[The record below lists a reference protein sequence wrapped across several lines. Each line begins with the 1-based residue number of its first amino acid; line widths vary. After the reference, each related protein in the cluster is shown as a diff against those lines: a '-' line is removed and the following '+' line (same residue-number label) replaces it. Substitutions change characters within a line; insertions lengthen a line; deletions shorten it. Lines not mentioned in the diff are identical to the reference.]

1 MDYATYTKLGLTKKD
16 VDSCTKGDLAM
27 VFTAH
32 LFLKGRSELDRL
44 RLKKALIDFLWE
56 KYPHMELY
64 NLIISKLDD
73 FPVNTPSRNTA
84 RIIISLVCQ
93 SIEELGYEWKIK
105 KVDRRTM

>member
-16 VDSCTKGDLAM
+16 VDSCTEGDLAM

-56 KYPHMELY
+56 TYPYMELY
-64 NLIISKLDD
+64 NLIIYKLDD

-84 RIIISLVCQ
+84 RIIISLVGE
-93 SIEELGYEWKIK
+93 SIEELGYEWKIE